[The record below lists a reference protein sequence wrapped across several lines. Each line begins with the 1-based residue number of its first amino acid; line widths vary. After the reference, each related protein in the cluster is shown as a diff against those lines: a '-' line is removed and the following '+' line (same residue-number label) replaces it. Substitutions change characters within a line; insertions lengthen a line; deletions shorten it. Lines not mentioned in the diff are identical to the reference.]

1 MSKIKKSRKGK
12 VMKETAAHR
21 KAKLHLKRRN
31 PVFRKHE
38 GESRKEVTLAVEYM
52 THTMN
57 DDQESRKAILEDNVE
72 TIESMGGIEGVHEF
86 LDMLEALKE
95 DWRDRLDGE
104 GFLTVS
110 ALSSEGIDFA
120 MQNEE
125 DKAEA
130 IG

>member
-1 MSKIKKSRKGK
+1 MSKTKKSRKGK

-31 PVFRKHE
+31 PVFRQHE
-38 GESRKEVTLAVEYM
+38 NKSREEVTVAIDYM

-57 DDQESRKAILEDNVE
+57 NEYDERRALVE
-72 TIESMGGIEGVHEF
+72 NNQHPIEGMGGVEGMHEF
-86 LDMLEALKE
+86 LYFLDAVKE
-95 DWRDRLDGE
+95 DWAERLDAE
-104 GFLTVS
+104 GFLLPS
-110 ALSSEGIDFA
+110 ALTAEGIDFA

-125 DKAEA
+125 DKASA